1 MELAQKVDISIDVA
15 EVWRG
20 LNDPTI
26 LKQSLIGCETFA
38 LNDAGIHDVVMREKV
53 GSVGAKFI
61 LCRHARGLTHARGL
75 DE

>member
-15 EVWRG
+15 KVWRG

-38 LNDAGIHDVVMREKV
+38 LNDAWIHDVVMREKV
-53 GSVGAKFI
+53 GPVSTKFI
-61 LCRHARGLTHARGL
+61 LC
-75 DE
+75 